1 MTKILL
7 TESAF
12 SGRTDGDLLT
22 ETIGNLFDRT
32 AEKFA
37 NNPAIVMKRHNINW
51 DYKTYQEHA
60 NNLALGLLSLGIKAG
75 DRVGICAPNC
85 IEWRLTA

>member
-37 NNPAIVMKRHNINW
+37 K
-51 DYKTYQEHA
+51 
-60 NNLALGLLSLGIKAG
+60 NLALGLLSLGIKAG

-85 IEWRLTA
+85 IEWRLTV